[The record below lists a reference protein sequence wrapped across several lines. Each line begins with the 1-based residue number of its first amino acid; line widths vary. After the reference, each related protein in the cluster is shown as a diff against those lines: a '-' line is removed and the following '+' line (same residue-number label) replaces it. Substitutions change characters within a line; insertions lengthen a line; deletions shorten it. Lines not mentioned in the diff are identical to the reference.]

1 MDTTNYY
8 LVYKSDCFSLI
19 LYIDIEYVSICDLLL
34 FLFLY
39 MMSYIDGLMKES
51 DFNDVAD
58 MFFCL
63 WICRFK
69 VTLYR
74 SMVIGN

>member
-8 LVYKSDCFSLI
+8 LVYKSDCFSLYYI
-19 LYIDIEYVSICDLLL
+19 LILNIVSICDLLL

-58 MFFCL
+58 MFLFVNMS
-63 WICRFK
+63 F
-69 VTLYR
+69 
-74 SMVIGN
+74 

>member
-8 LVYKSDCFSLI
+8 LVYKSDCFSLYYI
-19 LYIDIEYVSICDLLL
+19 LILNIVSICDL